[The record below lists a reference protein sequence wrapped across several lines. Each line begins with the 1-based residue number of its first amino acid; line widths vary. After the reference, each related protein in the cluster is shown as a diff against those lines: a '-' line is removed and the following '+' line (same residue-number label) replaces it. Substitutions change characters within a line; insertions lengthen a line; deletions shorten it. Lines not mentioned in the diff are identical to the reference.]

1 MKAFVNDSCIGC
13 GLCEGTCPAV
23 FHMNDNG
30 VAEAIGE
37 VPADQE
43 DAAREACDGCPV
55 AAIELS

>member
-13 GLCEGTCPAV
+13 GLCESTCSAV
-23 FHMNDNG
+23 FRMNDNG
-30 VAEAIGE
+30 VAEAIDE
-37 VPADQE
+37 VPEDQE